1 MRLISYFRGPRAKD
15 SELLHVC
22 CCTFAAGP
30 AGKIRGAAA
39 GAAAKIRGAAAGAA
53 AKIRGAAGAASGAHT
68 IQTRYKGGGYAAF
81 TMKLKMPGCFIN

>member
-30 AGKIRGAAA
+30 AGKIQSPAA
-39 GAAAKIRGAAAGAA
+39 GAAAKIRGAA

-68 IQTRYKGGGYAAF
+68 IQTRYKGGGYAAL
-81 TMKLKMPGCFIN
+81 TIK